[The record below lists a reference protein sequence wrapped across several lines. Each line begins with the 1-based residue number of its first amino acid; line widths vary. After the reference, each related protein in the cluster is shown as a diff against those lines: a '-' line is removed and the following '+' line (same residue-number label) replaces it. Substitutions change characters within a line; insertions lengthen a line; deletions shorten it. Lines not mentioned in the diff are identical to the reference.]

1 MAKSGCV
8 GELKDLVMDA
18 WGPYLQHVRTKRMMS
33 DEFQDDLLKEN
44 VILFQ
49 VDFAMDFNT
58 QFNAG
63 EVQAGIYGRT
73 NVTLSTAAIRHQG
86 IWKSYSIITDSDK
99 YKNTV
104 RLCMLMLLKDFI

>member
-1 MAKSGCV
+1 
-8 GELKDLVMDA
+8 
-18 WGPYLQHVRTKRMMS
+18 MS
-33 DEFQDDLLKEN
+33 DEFQDDLSKEN

-73 NVTLSTAAIRHQG
+73 NVTLFTAAIRHQG

-99 YKNTV
+99 
-104 RLCMLMLLKDFI
+104 